1 MTVIP
6 KISGVP
12 RASIIRRAVAVKV
25 VRSAPPPVT
34 TPVCA
39 AGIDFKNHAANSGSA
54 GSNPE
59 TDSIPNRLCANW
71 LDKTDRSLSVKVS
84 VNGGAVQQLAHN
96 SETIPL
102 NSPTI
107 R

>member
-34 TPVCA
+34 APACA
-39 AGIDFKNHAANSGSA
+39 VEIAIKNHAAQSA
-54 GSNPE
+54 SPVV
-59 TDSIPNRLCANW
+59 IPNNHHR
-71 LDKTDRSLSVKVS
+71 DRNAP
-84 VNGGAVQQLAHN
+84 NGAAAEMGRKCSGTVAAVPADG
-96 SETIPL
+96 
-102 NSPTI
+102 
-107 R
+107 